1 MLRWLLLD
9 LNSYFASVE
18 QQLHPE
24 LRGKPLAVVPLM
36 ADTTF
41 CIAASYEAK
50 AFGVKTGTRVSDA
63 KRMCPGILLAQA
75 NHEMYVKYHRQIVDA
90 VESCAPV
97 AAVLSIDEMA
107 CELTGSQRILE
118 NAIALAEKIKQTVC
132 KNIGEILPCSI
143 GIAPNR
149 FLAKVASDMQKPD
162 GLVVLKSSDIP
173 EALYRLKPRDFPG
186 IGANM
191 EKRLE
196 RLGITTAKQLID
208 LPKSEMKKV
217 WRGIVGERYWHWLR
231 GGEAE
236 GLATQRRTV
245 GHSHVL
251 PPAMR
256 TKTDAFAVLQK
267 LLHKAAARLRRLD
280 YWTSSLRV
288 CVRYRNR
295 TSWDDHISFVECQDT
310 LTLLEALEKVWRKSP
325 QDKPLAVGVTLFN
338 LVHNSAHNFSLFP
351 DEAKR
356 TRLAQAMDG
365 LNMKHGGNL
374 LHFGGIHA
382 VQGAAPT
389 RIAFTSIPQSE
400 DFMYDLSDE

>member
-18 QQLHPE
+18 QQHRPE
-24 LRGKPLAVVPLM
+24 LRGKPVAVVPLM

-50 AFGVKTGTRVSDA
+50 AFGVKTGTRVGDA
-63 KRMCPGILLAQA
+63 KKMCPGLLLVQA
-75 NHEMYVKYHRQIVDA
+75 RHELYVDCHRRIVDA
-90 VESCAPV
+90 VESCVPV

-107 CELTGSQRILE
+107 CELTGSQRALE
-118 NAIALAEKIKQTVC
+118 NAVALAGKIKQTVYRDV
-132 KNIGEILPCSI
+132 GEMLRCSI

-162 GLVVLKSSDIP
+162 GLVVLKDSDIP
-173 EALYRLKPRDFPG
+173 GALYRLKPRDFPG

-196 RLGITTAKQLID
+196 QLGITTAKQLTD
-208 LPKSEMKKV
+208 LSKSEMKKI
-217 WRGIVGERYWHWLR
+217 WKGIVGERYWHWLR
-231 GGEAE
+231 GEE
-236 GLATQRRTV
+236 PTGLTSHRRTV

-256 TKTDAFAVLQK
+256 TMSDAFAIAQK
-267 LLHKAAARLRRLD
+267 LLHKAAARLRRMD
-280 YWTSSLRV
+280 YWASHLRV
-288 CVRYRNR
+288 NIRYMNR
-295 TSWDDHISFVECQDT
+295 SSWDDHISFVECQDT
-310 LTLLEALEKVWRKSP
+310 LTLLEALQKIWRAAPNS
-325 QDKPLAVGVTLFN
+325 KPLAVGVTLFD

-351 DEAKR
+351 EEAKR
-356 TRLAQAMDG
+356 TRLAHAMDK

-382 VQGAAPT
+382 VQASAPT
-389 RIAFTSIPQSE
+389 RIAFSNIPAFE
-400 DFMYDLSDE
+400 DFEFDE